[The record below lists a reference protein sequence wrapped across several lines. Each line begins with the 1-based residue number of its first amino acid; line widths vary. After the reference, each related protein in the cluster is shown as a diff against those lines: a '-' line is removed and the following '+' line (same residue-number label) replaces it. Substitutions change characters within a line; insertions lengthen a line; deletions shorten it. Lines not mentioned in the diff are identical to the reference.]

1 VPPRTDIT
9 KALES
14 TLLRATARGADIDA
28 LCDAAA
34 ADHCAAVVVLPV
46 WVARAKARLA
56 GRDVRVCAAISYPFG
71 AETPHA
77 KLAAVEQAIRD
88 GAGEV
93 EVVAAL
99 HAFAA
104 ADWAVARDELA
115 AIVRL
120 VALLRAGGGRSVAVK
135 AVIETCYLDE
145 AGIKAAGNAMAA
157 AGCDFV
163 VTSTGMGP
171 EGATERGVSL
181 LRNTLPP
188 TVQVKAAGGILSLAD
203 AEGMLRAG
211 AARLGSNAASRI
223 LEEAAAA
230 PRR

>member
-1 VPPRTDIT
+1 VPPRTDIA

-14 TLLRATARGADIDA
+14 TLLRATARGADVDA

-34 ADHCAAVVVLPV
+34 AEHCAAVVVLPV
-46 WVARAKARLA
+46 WVRRAKERLA
-56 GRDVRVCAAISYPFG
+56 DRDVRVC
-71 AETPHA
+71 
-77 KLAAVEQAIRD
+77 AAVEQAIRD

-104 ADWAVARDELA
+104 ADWAAARDELA
-115 AIVRL
+115 AIARL
-120 VALLRAGGGRSVAVK
+120 AALLRAGGGRSVAVK

-145 AGIKAAGNAMAA
+145 AGIKAAGGAMVE

-171 EGATERGVSL
+171 EGATERGVAL
-181 LRNTLPP
+181 LRTTLPP

-211 AARLGSNAASRI
+211 AARLGSNVASRI
-223 LEEAAAA
+223 LDEAAAT

>member
-1 VPPRTDIT
+1 MAARADIA
-9 KALES
+9 KAFEA
-14 TLLRATARGADIDA
+14 TLLRVTARGADIDA

-46 WVARAKARLA
+46 WVERAKERLA
-56 GRDVRVCAAISYPFG
+56 ERDVRVCAAISYPFG
-71 AETPHA
+71 AETGPA

-88 GAGEV
+88 GADEV

-99 HAFAA
+99 HALGAGDRAA
-104 ADWAVARDELA
+104 ARNELA
-115 AIVRL
+115 AIARL
-120 VALLRAGGGRSVAVK
+120 AALLRAGGGRAVTVK
-135 AVIETCYLDE
+135 GVIETCYLDD
-145 AGIKAAGNAMAA
+145 AGIRAAGAAMAD

-171 EGATERGVSL
+171 EGATERGVAL
-181 LRNTLPP
+181 LRSVLPP

-211 AARLGSNAASRI
+211 AARLGSTVASQI
-223 LEEAAAA
+223 LDEATAT

>member
-1 VPPRTDIT
+1 VPARIDIA
-9 KALES
+9 KALEA
-14 TLLRATARGADIDA
+14 TLLRVTARAADIDA

-34 ADHCAAVVVLPV
+34 EEHCAAVVVFPV
-46 WVARAKARLA
+46 WVARAKERLS

-71 AETPHA
+71 AETGQA
-77 KLAAVEQAIRD
+77 KVAGVEQAIRD
-88 GAGEV
+88 GADEV

-99 HAFAA
+99 HALAA
-104 ADWAVARDELA
+104 GNPAAARDEVAVITRA
-115 AIVRL
+115 AT
-120 VALLRAGGGRSVAVK
+120 LRRSGGRSVAVK
-135 AVIETCYLDE
+135 AVIETSYLDPP
-145 AGIKAAGNAMAA
+145 GIKAAGMAMVE
-157 AGCDFV
+157 AGVDFV

-171 EGATERGVSL
+171 EGATEKGVAL

-211 AARLGSNAASRI
+211 AARLGSNVASRI
-223 LEEAAAA
+223 LDEAAAT